1 MDEYT
6 WVCTV
11 CQVLGGEDLKVCLRT
26 PDCVAGV
33 VIGVSVA
40 LFSIKYDALLGA
52 YLKQPSILGMSKE
65 YMVNLTDPSPALFRR
80 TRCVFTLYPSYSYPS
95 LPLL

>member
-1 MDEYT
+1 MGEYT

-11 CQVLGGEDLKVCLRT
+11 CQVLGEKDLKVCSRT

-52 YLKQPSILGMSKE
+52 YLEQPSILGMSKGH
-65 YMVNLTDPSPALFRR
+65 MVNLTDPSPGLCRR
-80 TRCVFTLYPSYSYPS
+80 TRCALTLYPSYSYPS